1 MLEREVVGELAG
13 CSTLQSYTNYVHN
26 LAFKSVVP
34 SYTIPLPNQ
43 SHMLAETRQLN
54 GARPSAPYI
63 RLYLRFVVKNLQN
76 MRVRCPFGG
85 DWAAREK
92 NMLA

>member
-1 MLEREVVGELAG
+1 
-13 CSTLQSYTNYVHN
+13 
-26 LAFKSVVP
+26 
-34 SYTIPLPNQ
+34 
-43 SHMLAETRQLN
+43 MLAETRQLN